1 MQSENIIL
9 NRLYTLAVKDCLSGY
24 TNWVS
29 RVKKLLDDYWFSE
42 VFFNVN
48 SHVILL
54 LKKLLLYLNLVL
66 LIVLDRNGLVRLI
79 ETES

>member
-1 MQSENIIL
+1 M
-9 NRLYTLAVKDCLSGY
+9 YAVEDCLSGY

-29 RVKKLLDDYWFSE
+29 HVKKLLDDYGCSD

-48 SHVILL
+48 PCNSFVKILI
-54 LKKLLLYLNLVL
+54 LYLNLVL